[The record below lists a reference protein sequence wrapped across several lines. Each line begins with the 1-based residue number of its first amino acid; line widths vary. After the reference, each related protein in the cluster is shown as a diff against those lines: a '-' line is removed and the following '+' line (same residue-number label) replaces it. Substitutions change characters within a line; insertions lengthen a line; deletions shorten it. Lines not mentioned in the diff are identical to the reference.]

1 MGLNMHNYSI
11 TNTKIRIT
19 AVSVIA
25 IVAAY
30 STFALNPVI
39 SLLPEEL
46 QPLSPFA
53 VFGALF
59 FIFDKWAWKLCSL
72 NKLLEIPN
80 FSGTWKGN
88 GHSTSQKTN
97 NGKFEVIIKVK
108 QTFTQLIVDAK
119 FNSSCS
125 ESFVAN
131 VDSINPLRAKLVYS
145 YLNKPDGNA
154 VKTQNEHFGTVELFC
169 TKKNELSGNYFTNR
183 EPQTKGKLELK
194 KVKDNDFC

>member
-1 MGLNMHNYSI
+1 MHNYSI

-19 AVSVIA
+19 A
-25 IVAAY
+25 
-30 STFALNPVI
+30 I
-39 SLLPEEL
+39 SLLAIGAAYVAFLLNPLISKLPISL
-46 QPLSPFA
+46 QHLSPFA
-53 VFGALF
+53 VFGAFF
-59 FIFDKWAWKLCSL
+59 FIFDKLAWKLCSL
-72 NKLLEIPN
+72 NKLLGVPN
-80 FSGTWKGN
+80 FNGTWKGN
-88 GHSTSQKTN
+88 GHSTSQKTR

-131 VDSINPLRAKLVYS
+131 VDCVNPLRAKLVYS

-194 KVKDNDFC
+194 KVKDNDVC